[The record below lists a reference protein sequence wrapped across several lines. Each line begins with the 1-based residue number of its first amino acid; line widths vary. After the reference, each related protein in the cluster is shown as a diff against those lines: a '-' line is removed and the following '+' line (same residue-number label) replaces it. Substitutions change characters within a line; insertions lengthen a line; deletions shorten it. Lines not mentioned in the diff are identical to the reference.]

1 MAQVQLTTDVK
12 NYGYSRVQAAA
23 FTIPVPTA
31 TQPTSE
37 TGHLVIGG
45 NANYLKLQAYSQPTG
60 NGKCRI
66 YGWNMCRD
74 LGGVWIPQ
82 LLYSDTTSVN
92 SDQLTIPSFGSG
104 QFRSRVFAAASGTNV
119 NVKSISHVTGGVTGA
134 MLIVDCLGAQF
145 ISIMVQQDTA
155 SDPVTNDI
163 YHILH
168 SSI

>member
-60 NGKCRI
+60 SGACRI

-74 LGGVWIPQ
+74 LGGMWVPQ
-82 LLYSDTTSVN
+82 LLYSDTTSAN

-104 QFRSRVFAAASGTNV
+104 QFRSRIFGATSGTQG
-119 NVKSISHVTGGVTGA
+119 NVKSISHNVAGVTGA

-145 ISIMVQQDTA
+145 ISIMVKQDSA
-155 SDPVTNDI
+155 SNPVTNDI

>member
-12 NYGYSRVQAAA
+12 NYGYSKVQAAA
-23 FTIPVPTA
+23 FTTPVPTL
-31 TQPTSE
+31 TQPTST

-60 NGKCRI
+60 NGACRI

-74 LGGVWIPQ
+74 LGGMWIPQ

-92 SDQLTIPSFGSG
+92 SDELDIPLFENGKV
-104 QFRSRVFAAASGTNV
+104 RSRIFGATSGTQG
-119 NVKSISHVTGGVTGA
+119 NVKSISHITSGVTGA

-145 ISIMVQQDTA
+145 ISIMVKQD
-155 SDPVTNDI
+155 SPSNPVTNDI